1 MTRPR
6 HLEVLRCPSCHG
18 QLSWEPDDNLQCQG
32 RCRRSYPRVDG
43 LYDFAPDIPR
53 GSGGTRGQW
62 TMEKPTMVARYQS
75 MRTRFVRWM
84 GRTGGTEFDVSAEY
98 DYLSSFVEPVND
110 GVILDLACGT
120 GLALQ
125 HLADLFGEQR
135 VIGLDISFAMLAVA
149 GEKSPTGTLLRGS
162 ALQLPFAD
170 NSIGAVTCW
179 DALQAL
185 PDPQTAIS
193 EVGRCLQ
200 PGGTFSCFT
209 FEKATGPYRLL
220 HSAVAALGGSKLYT
234 FEEMTSMVETA
245 DMSIVD
251 RSGPGH
257 VLLYTARKEPAPG

>member
-1 MTRPR
+1 
-6 HLEVLRCPSCHG
+6 
-18 QLSWEPDDNLQCQG
+18 
-32 RCRRSYPRVDG
+32 
-43 LYDFAPDIPR
+43 
-53 GSGGTRGQW
+53 
-62 TMEKPTMVARYQS
+62 MEKPGMVARYES
-75 MRTRFVRWM
+75 LRAKFVRRM
-84 GRTGGTEFDVSAEY
+84 GRTGGAGFDVSAEH

-120 GLALQ
+120 GLALE
-125 HLADLFGEQR
+125 HLVELFGEQR

-149 GEKSPTGTLLRGS
+149 GRRSPTVTLLRGS

-170 NSIGAVTCW
+170 NSLGAVTCW

-220 HSAVAALGGSKLYT
+220 HSSVALLGGSNLYSL
-234 FEEMTSMVETA
+234 EEMTSMVETA
-245 DMSIVD
+245 DMSVVD

-257 VLLYTARKEPAPG
+257 ILLYTARKEPAPA